1 MMKLSLSNPKAS
13 NPLYDKIEGL
23 TRLQRILVFIG
34 TWVLVIGACVWFL
47 LWPKYEKIDKLETE
61 LAKVTKDLEVA
72 RQNAAQLDE
81 FKKKMAAA
89 QAEFNLAKNK
99 LPEEK
104 EIPALLESVSQ
115 SGQDVGLEFFLFA
128 PGAEVLRDFYAE
140 IPVSVNVQGTY
151 HNAAVF
157 FDKVAGL
164 PRIVNISNLKMT
176 PLKGGSKLD
185 TTCTAVTYKFVEAAP
200 AKPEAG
206 KKGKAAAK
214 GGAKKGK

>member
-1 MMKLSLSNPKAS
+1 MKLSLSSAKAA

-34 TWVLVIGACVWFL
+34 TWVVIIGVCGWFL
-47 LWPKYEKIDKLETE
+47 LWPKYEKIQKLDAE
-61 LAKVTKDLEVA
+61 LATVTKDLEVA
-72 RQNAAQLDE
+72 KRNAAQLED
-81 FKKKMAAA
+81 FKKQMAKA

-99 LPEEK
+99 LPEDK
-104 EIPALLESVSQ
+104 EIPSLLASISQ

-140 IPVSVNVQGTY
+140 IPVSINVRGTY

-164 PRIVNISNLKMT
+164 PRIVNIRNLKMT
-176 PLKGGSKLD
+176 PLKGSNKLD
-185 TTCTAVTYKFVEAAP
+185 TTCTAVTYKFVEAPPPKP
-200 AKPEAG
+200 AE
-206 KKGKAAAK
+206 GKA
-214 GGAKKGK
+214 AKKGKPVKR